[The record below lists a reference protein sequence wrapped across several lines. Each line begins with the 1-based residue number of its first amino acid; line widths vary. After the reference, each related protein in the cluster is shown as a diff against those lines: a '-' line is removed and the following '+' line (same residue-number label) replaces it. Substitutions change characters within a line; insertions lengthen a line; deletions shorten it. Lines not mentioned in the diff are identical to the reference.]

1 MKKSALSIAFIL
13 VCSIAF
19 AQPVP
24 PAAPIYSEAYT
35 IADCLNSYEGTTC
48 IITGKVTG
56 MDTVY
61 HHDRYII
68 KDSTGEMSANF
79 SHHVIG
85 NYTDITSGT
94 YKIIGEIRGVNH
106 HPDMHRA
113 PKHHLDAHLAVRY
126 MEKQ

>member
-1 MKKSALSIAFIL
+1 
-13 VCSIAF
+13 
-19 AQPVP
+19 
-24 PAAPIYSEAYT
+24 
-35 IADCLNSYEGTTC
+35 
-48 IITGKVTG
+48 

>member
-1 MKKSALSIAFIL
+1 MKKLFLFTFLFSLCGFAY
-13 VCSIAF
+13 

-24 PAAPIYSEAYT
+24 VLAPVYSEVYS

-48 IITGKVTG
+48 IITGSITG
-56 MDTVY
+56 LDNTL
-61 HHDRYII
+61 HHNRYII
-68 KDSTGEMSANF
+68 KDSTGEMSGRF

-85 NYTDITSGT
+85 NNSNITSGT

-106 HPDMHRA
+106 HPDMHRP
-113 PKHHLDAHLAVRY
+113 PKHHFDPHLAVRY

>member
-24 PAAPIYSEAYT
+24 PAAIYSEVYT

-85 NYTDITSGT
+85 NYTDITSGNASELCGRN
-94 YKIIGEIRGVNH
+94 YSPRLWQVSCQHVSGRALSPEGV
-106 HPDMHRA
+106 
-113 PKHHLDAHLAVRY
+113 
-126 MEKQ
+126 